1 MDVQKNRK
9 EPRKE
14 PIPEPITKH
23 ITENKMHSSSS
34 SSKPYKCKIIIDGYF
49 VDYDQWNR
57 AKLMFLDDYDNL
69 NNLSFTKSF
78 MIKKSESHIG
88 KNPIVDNNKYMLIN
102 CKNDDLGYLPDN
114 DENKTKIKVLPI
126 TELLQHKVRC
136 YVSINDYNFKK
147 NNLIISGWNI
157 KLIKMSLLE
166 Y

>member
-1 MDVQKNRK
+1 MNDQINK
-9 EPRKE
+9 
-14 PIPEPITKH
+14 I
-23 ITENKMHSSSS
+23 ENKPENKLPVSMNMNMNICRSKI
-34 SSKPYKCKIIIDGYF
+34 KPYNCKILIDGYF

-69 NNLSFTKSF
+69 NTLSFAKSF
-78 MIKKSESHIG
+78 MTKKSESHAG
-88 KNPIVDNNKYMLIN
+88 KNPLVDNNKYMLIN
-102 CKNDDLGYLPDN
+102 CKKEDLGYLPDN
-114 DENKTKIKVLPI
+114 DENKTKIKVVPI
-126 TELLQHKVRC
+126 AELLQHKVRC

>member
-1 MDVQKNRK
+1 MDDKIKKIENK
-9 EPRKE
+9 
-14 PIPEPITKH
+14 
-23 ITENKMHSSSS
+23 TENKPENKLPVSMNMNMNICRSKI
-34 SSKPYKCKIIIDGYF
+34 KPYNCKILIDGYF

-69 NNLSFTKSF
+69 NTLSFTKSF
-78 MIKKSESHIG
+78 MIKKSESHTG

-102 CKNDDLGYLPDN
+102 CKKDDLGYLPDT
-114 DENKTKIKVLPI
+114 DDNKTKIKVLPI
-126 TELLQHKVRC
+126 AELLQHKVRC